1 MQRYKHRAFVY
12 WAIDLAYES
21 TLEGWRSFAGHPTI
35 PSDTVP
41 SICLSHPCNS
51 WTWCTRSAFQHLFPY
66 LYYVCM
72 LMFTQCLLLTYV
84 LCTKT
89 QNNVLLQSFHYQC
102 TSYSSLWNTCLPC
115 DFLTHLS
122 CWHWNSS
129 KECLHRSQSAST
141 SEQANTHHTQL
152 MRVLTTQKQNTVA
165 DRANR
170 DAGCWDW

>member
-1 MQRYKHRAFVY
+1 MQTGTNTEHLDTGPLTLPMSQHWRVEGPLLAIQPSPLTQYPAFVY
-12 WAIDLAYES
+12 
-21 TLEGWRSFAGHPTI
+21 HI
-35 PSDTVP
+35 PVTAEPDAQGRHSN
-41 SICLSHPCNS
+41 ICV
-51 WTWCTRSAFQHLFPY
+51 FPY

-84 LCTKT
+84 PRLA
-89 QNNVLLQSFHYQC
+89 VLLQSFHYQC

-152 MRVLTTQKQNTVA
+152 MRVLTTQKQNTEA

-170 DAGCWDW
+170 DGWL